1 MAVARYWRQQDQRY
15 SLAGSRC
22 AICNGSFFP
31 KRTICPTC
39 HRRSIGKMER
49 FLFSGAGK
57 VVTYTIVHDPIINY
71 ADQVP
76 YILAVIALEEGD
88 LVLGQI
94 VDCEPD
100 RVDIGMDVEMVF
112 RRLSAEGASGTIQ
125 YGFKFRL
132 KGANSG

>member
-22 AICNGSFFP
+22 TICNGSFFP

-57 VVTYTIVHDPIINY
+57 VVTYTVVHDPIINY
-71 ADQVP
+71 ADQSP
-76 YILAVIALEEGD
+76 YVLAVIALEEGD

-94 VDCEPD
+94 VDCDPEI
-100 RVDIGMDVEMVF
+100 VDIDMEVEMVF

-132 KGANSG
+132 RECPPS